1 MNHWKVVSHLS
12 YLVLICVVSYP
23 QLVTFVVVYISCTCV
38 LFLLFCFVPVYM
50 FRLLQY
56 FIWMVHMFQLCCFI
70 LSMSTFCT
78 IPEQRNVRK
87 NRGGG
92 GGQYKI
98 DNPETQADV
107 GIPHKTNRNK
117 TNKCET
123 ENKIKHNTENKN
135 RRTKH
140 GVDPTCSGRVS
151 HSCLLYK
158 TPVVL
163 LIDKAVFHSFCV
175 SAHVLWFFQYPIAIV
190 HVSHFCCFV
199 PAHII
204 WLFMLFYVNK
214 CTVTVLLFLNN
225 TVWVW

>member
-1 MNHWKVVSHLS
+1 MFLSNISYQCLVVI
-12 YLVLICVVSYP
+12 LIRLTVEPLKSSIPFIIFGFNLC
-23 QLVTFVVVYISCTCV
+23 
-38 LFLLFCFVPVYM
+38 CFVPTACDFCSSLY
-50 FRLLQY
+50 
-56 FIWMVHMFQLCCFI
+56 QLYLCVISVVLFCAS
-70 LSMSTFCT
+70 LHVSTFAVFHMNGT
-78 IPEQRNVRK
+78 YVSIMLLYLIDVNFLYYSRAKKRQEKP
-87 NRGGG
+87 RGR

-204 WLFMLFYVNK
+204 
-214 CTVTVLLFLNN
+214 
-225 TVWVW
+225 